1 MANENGFRKVSA
13 YLAVANAA
21 EAIEFYKKAFGAAET
36 MRMEEPD
43 GRIGHAEV
51 KIGDT
56 IVMLSDEW
64 PEMRVVSPLSLDGN
78 SVSLVVEVDDA
89 DAAWGRALGA
99 GVTIERPLVNQPYGR
114 TGWVVDPYGHRWCI
128 NAPDQKE

>member
-1 MANENGFRKVSA
+1 MSANGFRKVSA

-21 EAIEFYKKAFGAAET
+21 EAIEFYKKAFGAIES

-43 GRIGHAEV
+43 GRIGHAEI

-56 IVMLSDEW
+56 VVMLSDEW
-64 PEMRVVSPLSLDGN
+64 PEMRVLSPLALEGN

-89 DAAWGRALGA
+89 DAAWGRVLGA
-99 GVTIERPLVNQPYGR
+99 GATIERPLADQPYGR
-114 TGWVVDPYGHRWCI
+114 TGWVVDPYGHRWCLH
-128 NAPDQKE
+128 APART